1 MAGRGEKRSGSWN
14 SRSRKRIV
22 DRAGDSPEPPGSSTL
37 SHTFD
42 IRFAPSAGLAAL
54 LAQPSNTLRWKGSGR
69 INIQPGAI
77 TIAVNRGLLSQ
88 GGTRRIAAGQLREV
102 YREGNA
108 VRLEFSGADNS
119 REILPLWADD
129 REVAAEIVR
138 LLPTERTV
146 EVELPARAPKF
157 RPDPRAFG
165 GLLALAIVIVGA
177 VVGLRRSEV
186 APPPVTAAPEVE
198 AAPVEARPAPA
209 TPELA
214 TVEIP
219 EAELPVRFDEPVVP
233 IPPGTRAHKF
243 AVAQV
248 ALFDKQAVALLEEYR
263 LYRTMLEDDALTFD
277 GYIAKLEGPLEGG
290 WWAVTF
296 RILEDPAYDA
306 PELVGLR
313 ATQLAAA
320 RHWRAFI
327 ELYVEGLRTQDR
339 TLIPRAFD
347 LLSRAEWMQV
357 RARQYVQVPG
367 GSGAGAKSGD

>member
-1 MAGRGEKRSGSWN
+1 
-14 SRSRKRIV
+14 
-22 DRAGDSPEPPGSSTL
+22 L

-42 IRFAPSAGLAAL
+42 VRFAPSAGLAAI
-54 LAQPSNTLRWKGSGR
+54 LAQPSNTLRWKGCGR
-69 INIQPGAI
+69 ISIQPG
-77 TIAVNRGLLSQ
+77 TVTVAVKGGVLSQ
-88 GGTRRIAAGQLREV
+88 GRSRRIPAEQLREV

-108 VRLEFSGADNS
+108 VRLEFSGAGNS
-119 REILPLWADD
+119 REVLPLWADD

-138 LLPTERTV
+138 LLPTKRTV

-165 GLLALAIVIVGA
+165 VLFALAIVIVGA

-186 APPPVTAAPEVE
+186 APPPIATATEVE
-198 AAPVEARPAPA
+198 AAPVEAKPAPA

-219 EAELPVRFDEPVVP
+219 ETEPPVRFDEPVVP
-233 IPPGTRAHKF
+233 IPTGTRAHKF
-243 AVAQV
+243 ASAQV
-248 ALFDKQAVALLEEYR
+248 ALFDKQSAALLEEYR
-263 LYRTMLEDDALTFD
+263 LYRAMLEDDSLTLD
-277 GYIAKLEGPLEGG
+277 GYIAKLQGPLEGG

-296 RILEDPAYDA
+296 RILEDPAYDV

-313 ATQLAAA
+313 ATHLAAA
-320 RHWRAFI
+320 RTWRAFI
-327 ELYVEGLRTQDR
+327 DLYVEGLRTR
-339 TLIPRAFD
+339 NGTLISRAFN

-367 GSGAGAKSGD
+367 DSGAGAKSGD